1 MNSSFKFALWNVRS
15 LCNKLPD
22 LMEHIL
28 DNNPDIVLLT
38 ETWLGSDKNS
48 ITAEIKTYGFE
59 LFHDRRKNRAKEKD
73 GGVGVM
79 VKANKSAK
87 QVAVKQY
94 STFEHTIVKL
104 SRKNSKILFIITIY
118 RLQSESISIF
128 FDEFAELL
136 DLYAVS
142 NEDFVIAGDVNIHVE
157 TDSLYS
163 TKFREVLNLYNLKQ
177 HVQGPTHREG
187 HTVDVI
193 ITPNHDS
200 YLRNSIS
207 QALT

>member
-1 MNSSFKFALWNVRS
+1 MA
-15 LCNKLPD
+15 
-22 LMEHIL
+22 
-28 DNNPDIVLLT
+28 
-38 ETWLGSDKNS
+38 
-48 ITAEIKTYGFE
+48 
-59 LFHDRRKNRAKEKD
+59 
-73 GGVGVM
+73 
-79 VKANKSAK
+79 KANKATK
-87 QVAVKQY
+87 QVPVKQY
-94 STFEHTIVKL
+94 STFEHINVEL

-177 HVQGPTHREG
+177 HVQAPAHREG
-187 HTVDVI
+187 HTLDII
-193 ITPNHDS
+193 ITPNDDS
-200 YLRNSIS
+200 YLSNVNITSTDLSDHFLIDFRVNRQPKIREMKTIRYRSLKNINM
-207 QALT
+207 ADFGEEVKGRL